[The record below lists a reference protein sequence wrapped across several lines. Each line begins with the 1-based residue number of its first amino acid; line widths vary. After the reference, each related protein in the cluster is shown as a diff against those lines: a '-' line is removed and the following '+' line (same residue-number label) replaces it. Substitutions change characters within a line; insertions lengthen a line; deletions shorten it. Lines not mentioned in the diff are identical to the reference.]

1 MRHLSLL
8 KGLNQTELYY
18 EEEKLKEQLEI
29 CKSCLSD
36 SADFRL
42 DQDAVLLDSFHSA
55 TIEGAR
61 TTVENVRK
69 SLEDPKSKSDR
80 MVVNNMKALN
90 RVYSGWHL
98 TEENLRNLWE
108 GIVDGVCENERLK
121 GELYR
126 NGEVYIFSY
135 DRIVHTPAQ
144 AAEIEEY
151 MDSLF
156 GFLEFDKEE
165 PVIKAILLHFYFVYI
180 HPYCDG
186 NGRTARILQ
195 NYYLFTAGYSGVK
208 RIRISQAINLHLGAY
223 YKALE
228 QAERP
233 IIKGQNVTL
242 DLTVFLEY
250 MLDRIIEACKMAE
263 RKQYLLSECEK
274 LLLKRMSKRGIGAE
288 ITVANA
294 AVLMDM
300 SERGARNVLN
310 RLCEKQYLIK
320 GRVEGKR
327 KNLYRLIQLISD

>member
-8 KGLNQTELYY
+8 KGLNHTELYY
-18 EEEKLKEQLEI
+18 EEEQIKEQLEI

-36 SADFRL
+36 SVNFAL
-42 DQDAVLLDSFHSA
+42 DKDTVLLDSFHSA

-61 TTVENVRK
+61 TTVENVRR

-90 RVYSGWHL
+90 KVYSGWQL
-98 TEENLRNLWE
+98 TEKNLRGLWE
-108 GIVDGVCENERLK
+108 EIVDGVCENERLK

-126 NGEVYIFSY
+126 NGEVYISSY

-144 AAEIEEY
+144 AAEIKEY

-156 GFLEFDKEE
+156 GFLEFGKEE
-165 PVIKAILLHFYFVYI
+165 PIIKAILLHFYFVYI

-195 NYYLFTAGYSGVK
+195 NYYLFVSGYSGVK

-228 QAERP
+228 QVERP
-233 IIKGQNVTL
+233 VVQNQKVTL
-242 DLTVFLEY
+242 NLTVFLEY

-263 RKQYLLSECEK
+263 QKQYPLSEREK

-294 AVLMDM
+294 AVLLDM
-300 SERGARNVLN
+300 SESGARNVLN
-310 RLCEKQYLIK
+310 RLCEKQYLMK